1 MTDLSAVSTDP
12 GQDPDTLLQ
21 MLIKLKVEYAL
32 ACAELDRSRN
42 EISRIKRLSLM
53 NAQPVEQLRKASQD
67 RAAAVAAR
75 RAAEGATAS
84 AGTPR
89 GSFSSDMLKSTA
101 DLLRLKAKARK
112 VGGGTAAGSVSG
124 SVASF
129 SASLFSGMGG
139 GSATMWGSHTTSV
152 RGSVDD
158 DDWELSSQ
166 ASRVSRDSGSVS
178 GGVGVG
184 ASALPVPA
192 YFGGRDVR

>member
-1 MTDLSAVSTDP
+1 L
-12 GQDPDTLLQ
+12 
-21 MLIKLKVEYAL
+21 
-32 ACAELDRSRN
+32 RN
-42 EISRIKRLSLM
+42 EISRIKRLSLI

-75 RAAEGATAS
+75 RAVEGASASAS

-112 VGGGTAAGSVSG
+112 AGGGTAGSVSG

-139 GSATMWGSHTTSV
+139 GATMWGSHTASV

-166 ASRVSRDSGSVS
+166 ASRVSRDTSGSVS
-178 GGVGVG
+178 GG